1 MTEVPIHVELNSR
14 YNAFDTSGKLPFS
27 VVFGLCRLQKSDT
40 DSRPILVET
49 AGSVFDVPYALTHG
63 LLLLYEERPGES
75 TKWVEVDTSSMG
87 EVDKSNSGCISV
99 PSPIHRKKNWRDDL
113 TVYLCAIDPQG
124 VLALALKPRKRYR
137 IKLASRDL
145 GVKKW
150 VYSDRER
157 FSDSDGDG
165 EEAKLVNSYS
175 HGHAAFKVVDD
186 LTFPPQLEIRMRL
199 LKSTSLEVT
208 VVNAGS
214 ETVTVQPRGHQNFLV
229 PWGPS
234 APEPDTLDDR
244 PRIIDQSKQRHSPVS
259 SLFVVNAATDEI
271 VRGHHDTSICHLR
284 DSKAD
289 LRPTIDEL
297 SILKP
302 ETPVVNVVDI
312 SSKIKGL
319 EDGRYKI
326 RMHPKGCRWWRDVLR
341 KEEGEGEK
349 VPVRLWKSWTVPIML
364 DSEDELEITI
374 KDGKVDGSA

>member
-165 EEAKLVNSYS
+165 E
-175 HGHAAFKVVDD
+175 
-186 LTFPPQLEIRMRL
+186 
-199 LKSTSLEVT
+199 
-208 VVNAGS
+208 
-214 ETVTVQPRGHQNFLV
+214 
-229 PWGPS
+229 
-234 APEPDTLDDR
+234 
-244 PRIIDQSKQRHSPVS
+244 
-259 SLFVVNAATDEI
+259 
-271 VRGHHDTSICHLR
+271 
-284 DSKAD
+284 
-289 LRPTIDEL
+289 
-297 SILKP
+297 
-302 ETPVVNVVDI
+302 
-312 SSKIKGL
+312 
-319 EDGRYKI
+319 
-326 RMHPKGCRWWRDVLR
+326 
-341 KEEGEGEK
+341 
-349 VPVRLWKSWTVPIML
+349 
-364 DSEDELEITI
+364 
-374 KDGKVDGSA
+374 